1 MRLALVDAGAL
12 LKMLW
17 ASLLASTSVALVFS
31 LVVFGATR
39 ASDLR
44 RASRGGA
51 ATALAVMAIVA
62 LAVSIAIVVY
72 GLTLVVRK

>member
-44 RASRGGA
+44 RAGRGGA